1 MSARVSVSAKK
12 HLAIGLKLDPSST
25 INGFN
30 FSFTSMLLGKLKK
43 LIEEGR
49 LSQHE
54 IVEANRI
61 ELTPIAEMV
70 LVRLFEQI
78 PLCVG
83 WSGQGCSISKRE
95 IDNLIATTTEFLA
108 IFEENLK

>member
-1 MSARVSVSAKK
+1 MSALVSVSAKK

-54 IVEANRI
+54 NSRSQPDRVDSDCRNG
-61 ELTPIAEMV
+61 LGTFV
-70 LVRLFEQI
+70 
-78 PLCVG
+78 
-83 WSGQGCSISKRE
+83 
-95 IDNLIATTTEFLA
+95 
-108 IFEENLK
+108 